1 MKTPPENILTI
12 ALPESTTV
20 GSVVSSTVT
29 VRVVP
34 ELLFELS
41 TFRYSSVY
49 VQRAPVF
56 TDYDTANDPVCP

>member
-1 MKTPPENILTI
+1 MIVTI
-12 ALPESTTV
+12 ASPIRVTT
-20 GSVVSSTVT
+20 GLVVSSTVT

-56 TDYDTANDPVCP
+56 TDHDTANDPVCP